1 MGLTQA
7 DSTSSHA
14 GNLVVVRLKK
24 SHDMVMV
31 WSFCN
36 IVKGQANNQN
46 HICMKKLCFSSICTA
61 TLIKKHFRVRLY
73 IMAWP
78 NETIYFEVF
87 WHPVEKYHLSCFY
100 HCACW
105 LWSES
110 DCWLTFKLGKK
121 RSLYKT
127 FNRNDEFFNFLL

>member
-7 DSTSSHA
+7 DSRGSHA
-14 GNLVVVRLKK
+14 GNLVAVSLKK
-24 SHDMVMV
+24 SHDMVIL
-31 WSFCN
+31 SFCS
-36 IVKGQANNQN
+36 ILKGQANNQN
-46 HICMKKLCFSSICTA
+46 HICMKKLCFSYICTA

-73 IMAWP
+73 IIAWP